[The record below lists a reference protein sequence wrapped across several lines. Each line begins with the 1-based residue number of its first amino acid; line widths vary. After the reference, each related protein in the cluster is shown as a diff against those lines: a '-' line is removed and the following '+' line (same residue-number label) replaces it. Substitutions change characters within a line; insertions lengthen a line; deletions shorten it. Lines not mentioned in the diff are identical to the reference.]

1 MIITIDGPSG
11 TGKTTVA
18 REVANRLQFVYF
30 DTGAM
35 YRAFTWLVLKNNV
48 DVMDVA
54 EIERLL
60 ATFEFNII
68 QEEGHKRYFTNGEDV
83 TETIRSR
90 PITAFVSQVSALK
103 PVRDALLHIQHHFA
117 SGHNAVFEGRD
128 LGSVVF
134 PNAEVKI
141 FLDADPQVRA
151 ERRLAEMV
159 EKRPQDAAVLSK
171 EEMLADLVRRDTY
184 DSNREVAPLRCPA
197 DAFKMD
203 TTLLT
208 IEEVVNQIVDYA
220 HKTHPQHFV
229 L

>member
-18 REVANRLQFVYF
+18 RQVAERLKFVYF

-48 DVMDVA
+48 DIQNVV
-54 EIERLL
+54 EIKKLL
-60 ATFEFNII
+60 GAFDFNII
-68 QEEGHKRYFTNGEDV
+68 QDEGHKRYLTNGEDV

-103 PVRDALLHIQHHFA
+103 PVRDSLLHIQHHFA
-117 SGHNAVFEGRD
+117 RGHDAVFEGRD

-134 PNAEVKI
+134 PEAEVKV

-151 ERRLAEMV
+151 ERRLMEIL
-159 EKRPQDAAVLSK
+159 EKRPEEASSLSK
-171 EEMLADLVRRDTY
+171 EEMLADLIRRDTY
-184 DSNREVAPLRCPA
+184 DSTREVAPLRCPA
-197 DAFKMD
+197 DAFKID

-208 IEEVVNQIVDYA
+208 IEAVVNQIVEYA
-220 HKTHPQHFV
+220 QKKHPQHFV